1 MQDVRKIK
9 QYKGMSEKCYIEEE
23 IYDYNSGAKQ
33 IVDTY
38 YIDDKNKISMY
49 RSTDNIDI
57 IFFNYE
63 TKSFMKDAIET
74 SSQLLSYHLWYY
86 TKSGMN
92 PDELI
97 FILNNHE
104 NYENIKYVKNVN
116 RISNLIKNYKNF
128 YNIN

>member
-1 MQDVRKIK
+1 MQDTRKIK
-9 QYKGMSEKCYIEEE
+9 LYKGMSEKCYIEEE
-23 IYDYNSGAKQ
+23 IYDYNSGAIQ

-57 IFFNYE
+57 IFFNCE
-63 TKSFMKDAIET
+63 TQSFMKDTTET
-74 SSQLLSYHLWYY
+74 SSQLLSYHLEYY

-97 FILNNHE
+97 FILNNYE
-104 NYENIKYVKNVN
+104 NYENIKYVKM
-116 RISNLIKNYKNF
+116 LIKYQ
-128 YNIN
+128 I